1 MTSSPHWVY
10 HFTRVEHLST
20 IVERGLLCDARAAEV
35 LQVEVGN
42 RGIKAQRARRVVPV
56 APGGVVA
63 DYVPFYYA
71 PRSPM
76 MFAIHCGNVPTYS
89 EGCDRLVYLV
99 RTLERLHAAQL
110 TVVGTDRNAVLEI
123 ADFSREL
130 AEMVG
135 LVDWPLMKA
144 RYWSNTEE
152 DPDRRE
158 RRQAECLVHRLVPW
172 SLIDTVVAKSEPVAA
187 EVRAVLA
194 RIGSD
199 QPRISVRPGLYF

>member
-10 HFTRVEHLST
+10 HFTRVEHLT
-20 IVERGLLCDARAAEV
+20 IIVQRGLLCDALADEV

-76 MFAIHCGNVPTYS
+76 MFAIHCGNVSTYS
-89 EGCDRLVYLV
+89 EGCERLVYLV
-99 RTLERLHAAQL
+99 STLERLHAAQL